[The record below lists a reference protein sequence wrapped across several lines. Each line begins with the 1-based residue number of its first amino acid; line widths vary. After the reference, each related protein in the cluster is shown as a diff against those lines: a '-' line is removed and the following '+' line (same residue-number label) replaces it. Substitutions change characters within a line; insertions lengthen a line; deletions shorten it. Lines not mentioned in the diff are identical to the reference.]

1 MSVLR
6 QRIKDGLE
14 GKFEGL
20 SMGLPKLE
28 SVIFGVQRGVIG
40 LIGAGSGVGKSTLLD
55 YMILKAIEDA
65 ETKGITLNVF
75 YNSFEI
81 DKLTK
86 MCNWLSV
93 RIYDKYE
100 IVIPPEVIKGLGKH
114 RLNAAQQELVDS
126 EIDYIESLFKKIHF
140 NFKPENPTGL
150 YKRVWRFMEDR
161 GTFIKEAYV
170 DDSGE
175 EKQKIIGYTA
185 NNPDEYNLMV
195 TDHFYLLKKERD
207 MDTKRTIDK
216 YSEYQVELARLFKFS
231 FINLQQFNGGLS
243 SVERAKFKGVDLAPQ
258 QSDFRDTTNSFSDS
272 DWVIGLMN
280 PYKLDLDRCLDYD
293 ISKFRDRFIMAK
305 VIKNRLSK
313 DNLGIGL
320 LTKFAAGSFIELP
333 KASEINYTE
342 YLKL

>member
-1 MSVLR
+1 MSILR
-6 QRIKDGLE
+6 KRIKDGLE

-20 SMGLPKLE
+20 SMGLDKLS

-55 YMILKAIEDA
+55 YMILKAMEDA
-65 ETKGITLNVF
+65 ENKGITLNVF

-93 RIYDKYE
+93 RIYDKYD
-100 IVIPPEVIKGLGKH
+100 IIIPPEVIKGFGKH
-114 RLNAAQQELVDS
+114 RLTKEQQELVDS
-126 EIDYIESLFKKIHF
+126 EIDYIEDLFKKIHF

-150 YKRVWRFMEDR
+150 YKRVWKFMEDK
-161 GTFIKEAYV
+161 GTFIKSKYT
-170 DDSGE
+170 DDAGE
-175 EKQKIIGYTA
+175 EKLKIVGYTA

-216 YSEYQVELARLFKFS
+216 YSEYQVELARLFNFS

-243 SVERAKFKGVDLAPQ
+243 SVERAKFKGIDLAPQ
-258 QSDFRDTTNSFSDS
+258 QSDFRDTTNPFSDS

-280 PYKLDLDRCLDYD
+280 PYKLDLDKCLGYD
-293 ISKFRDRFIMAK
+293 VSKLKDKLIMLK

-313 DNLGIGL
+313 DNIGIGL
-320 LTKFAAGSFIELP
+320 FSNFAAGSFTELP
-333 KASEINYTE
+333 KPDEIDYSK
-342 YLKL
+342 YK